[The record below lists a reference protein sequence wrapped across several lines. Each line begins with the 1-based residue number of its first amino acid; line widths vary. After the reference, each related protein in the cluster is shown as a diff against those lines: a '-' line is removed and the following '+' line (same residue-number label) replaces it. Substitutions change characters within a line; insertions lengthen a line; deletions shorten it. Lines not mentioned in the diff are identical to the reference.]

1 MHRLS
6 ERFAIC
12 LCTALASAS
21 LWQLLALGTFN
32 LQVAL
37 LLVPL
42 PLIALGVAD
51 LLSGVMHFLL
61 DCKGASD
68 TPFWGIFIQPF
79 REHHDDPSEMT
90 RHDFIHTNGHTA
102 MAIVPL
108 QLAVML
114 SFRQPMDV
122 ADTLQFLLLTS
133 LLIFLGLTNQFHKW
147 AHAKDAP
154 RIIRW
159 LQAKRLVLPP
169 AHHARHHVAHR
180 DHFCITTGW
189 NNRWLARTRLLE
201 RLFAVDHGS
210 NVAESR

>member
-6 ERFAIC
+6 ERFAIY
-12 LCTALASAS
+12 LFTALALAS
-21 LWQLLALGTFN
+21 LWQLLTLGSFN
-32 LQVAL
+32 LQAL
-37 LLVPL
+37 LLIIPL
-42 PLIALGVAD
+42 LLIALGVAD

-79 REHHDDPSEMT
+79 REHHDDPAEMT

-102 MAIVPL
+102 MAIAPL
-108 QLAVML
+108 QLALLL
-114 SFRQPMDV
+114 SFRRPMDV
-122 ADTLQFLLLTS
+122 VDSVQFLLLAS

-147 AHAKDAP
+147 AHTQEVP
-154 RIIRW
+154 RVIRW
-159 LQAKRLVLPP
+159 LQAKRLILP
-169 AHHARHHVAHR
+169 AIHHARHHVAHR

-201 RLFAVDHGS
+201 RLFAVDHDAG
-210 NVAESR
+210 VPESR